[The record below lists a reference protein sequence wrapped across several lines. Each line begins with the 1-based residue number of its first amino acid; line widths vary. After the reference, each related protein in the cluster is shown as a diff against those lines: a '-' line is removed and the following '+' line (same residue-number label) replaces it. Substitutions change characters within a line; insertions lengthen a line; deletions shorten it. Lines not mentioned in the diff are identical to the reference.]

1 MRMKLVDRHGRV
13 RERALT
19 IITLRGR
26 DAPGAPPSAPD
37 GDRLLIR
44 FTYPNDIRGTS
55 FLVWEHPDSDDERF
69 LYLPSLGR
77 VRRIAGTE
85 AQESFVGSDFTYE
98 DIGGREFDDYTY
110 AFAAPDGENASWSPA
125 AGGPPRPA
133 WRLESRRKDK
143 AAEFPRVVSLVL
155 KDALIVA
162 GADVYNRRNEKQKVY
177 TVRRLEQIESIWT
190 VMESEMTNAIEK
202 TRTEL
207 IVESMDYNVGLKET
221 DFSRRGQS
229 PSTGRAGRQVSQALA
244 GWIYRW
250 RIPLSVFI
258 VVGALVQAPLADIT
272 KIDNDITAWFS
283 KDDPVYK
290 DYERYRTEFGGTRA
304 LIIALKADSADRLF
318 SRGTL
323 ETIEAITGDI
333 ERVDTVHQVQQ
344 PRDRHHRRGA
354 EERER

>member
-1 MRMKLVDRHGRV
+1 MDVIRRRLLAPALLCAALVGALDFSVDRSGPARAQAPTAESVARQVQDRDTGRDSRSSMRMKLVDRHSRI

-77 VRRIAGTE
+77 VRRIAGAET
-85 AQESFVGSDFTYE
+85 QESFVGSDFTYE

-110 AFAAPDGENASWSPA
+110 AFASPDGENASWSPA
-125 AGGPPRPA
+125 ARGIPRPA

-143 AAEFPRVVSLVL
+143 SAEFPRVVSLVL
-155 KDALIVA
+155 KDALVVV

-177 TVRRLEQIESIWT
+177 TVRRLEQIEAIWT
-190 VMESEMTNAIEK
+190 VMESEMTNTIEK

-207 IVESMDYNVGLKET
+207 VVESMDYNVGLKEA
-221 DFSRRGQS
+221 DFSRRE
-229 PSTGRAGRQVSQALA
+229 L
-244 GWIYRW
+244 
-250 RIPLSVFI
+250 
-258 VVGALVQAPLADIT
+258 
-272 KIDNDITAWFS
+272 
-283 KDDPVYK
+283 
-290 DYERYRTEFGGTRA
+290 E
-304 LIIALKADSADRLF
+304 
-318 SRGTL
+318 RGTL
-323 ETIEAITGDI
+323 RQAQG
-333 ERVDTVHQVQQ
+333 RALRQAQGRTVK
-344 PRDRHHRRGA
+344 
-354 EERER
+354 